1 MSALCF
7 LQKKRS
13 KRYKA
18 CSDVVEVA
26 GLEPTASASRTQ
38 RSTKLSHTSLCNWGK
53 KKMVEVAG
61 LEPTASASR
70 TQRSTKLSHTSSYFL
85 PYQGQIPD
93 ATMIIISEE

>member
-1 MSALCF
+1 MRALCF

-38 RSTKLSHTSLCNWGK
+38 RSTKLSHTS
-53 KKMVEVAG
+53 
-61 LEPTASASR
+61 
-70 TQRSTKLSHTSSYFL
+70 SYFF